1 MPVPILTHPFSPM
14 QMYMGASG
22 APTYVSRAP
31 CSIAQSMALPALFRY
46 TQTTSLTQPQS
57 CQSISDS

>member
-1 MPVPILTHPFSPM
+1 M

-31 CSIAQSMALPALFRY
+31 CSSAQSMALPALFRY
-46 TQTTSLTQPQS
+46 AQTTSLTQPQL
-57 CQSISDS
+57 CQLISDS